1 MNKIST
7 IYVKELN
14 NIDEVFKED
23 SILPIFLKKI
33 IVFFKQLFCILTIK
47 ENRICVLPYKK
58 VNNKILINLIAK
70 IIAKNAQSIVLSNSL
85 NSVKYL
91 KAELTNRKVHI
102 YNGQILANYIIYNL
116 IEYISKLKNE
126 ETYVQE
132 VSILVNTYNKL
143 KEETIVYLAK
153 KLKRINIVTNKIND
167 FNKIATYLENN
178 MGIGITITNNKR
190 KSLAKSKII
199 INIDFNEETLNQFNI
214 NRNAIIINIG
224 DNVEIKTKLFN
235 GINVY
240 DYYIEYDTE
249 LDNELLKYFD
259 KKLIYESM
267 ISKNNYNEIIESIAN
282 NNLQI
287 VNLVGK
293 NGIINEMEYKR
304 K

>member
-14 NIDEVFKED
+14 SINEIFKEN
-23 SILPIFLKKI
+23 SMLPMFLKKTI
-33 IVFFKQLFCILTIK
+33 LFFKQLLCILTIK
-47 ENRICVLPYKK
+47 ENGICILPYKSIE
-58 VNNKILINLIAK
+58 NKIIINLITK
-70 IIAKNAQSIVLSNSL
+70 IIVKNAQSVVLSNNL
-85 NSVKYL
+85 NKVRYL
-91 KAELTNRKVHI
+91 KDRLITKKVHI
-102 YNGQILANYIIYNL
+102 YNGKILSKYLIYNF
-116 IEYISKLKNE
+116 IEYISKLKDE
-126 ETYVQE
+126 ETYLQE

-143 KEETIVYLAK
+143 NEETIVYLAK
-153 KLKRINIVTNKIND
+153 KLKRINIITAKINE
-167 FNKIATYLENN
+167 FNKISTYLENN

-199 INIDFNEETLNQFNI
+199 VNIDFDEETLNQFNI

-224 DNVEIKTKLFN
+224 NNVEIKTKLFN

-249 LDNELLKYFD
+249 SDNEILKYFD
-259 KKLIYESM
+259 KKLIYES
-267 ISKNNYNEIIESIAN
+267 IINKNNYNEVIENIAN

-287 VNLVGK
+287 INLVGK

-304 K
+304 N